1 MTAKES
7 LIYSLGQE
15 AFSKEI
21 NPIVQDEKWE
31 RTKNTNNKLDKNIYE
46 AIISMQQKNLLA
58 LQIQN

>member
-15 AFSKEI
+15 ACSKEI

-46 AIISMQQKNLLA
+46 AIISVQQKNLLA